1 MEEKQKNS
9 SSYLECMTA
18 NERMEMAKGQ
28 PMPLSLFDGFWV
40 RGELT
45 ILFANTGIGKTILAV
60 QIADSI
66 AKGEPIEGFD
76 MEVEAQPVLYADFE
90 LTDKQFEMRYAE
102 QLGEG
107 KNKQLVNHYQFHDN
121 FTILR
126 PNKDRLAEEGVDGGL
141 ISALEEKVVETG
153 AKVLVVDNISY
164 IKDSQEKTNEALTL
178 MKRLN
183 MLKMKHGLSILVL
196 GHTPKRD
203 KERGLTD
210 DDLAGSKMLG
220 NFTDAMF
227 AIGKNSEDGS
237 GRVYLKQVLVRS
249 AEHKYS
255 ADNVI
260 VCSIEKTNNFIKF
273 VKEDMATESSI
284 LKMVTDEEQRL
295 IEERV
300 VMLHEEHNMSLRKIA
315 ADVGWNKNKVQRFLQ
330 RRAA

>member
-1 MEEKQKNS
+1 
-9 SSYLECMTA
+9 
-18 NERMEMAKGQ
+18 
-28 PMPLSLFDGFWV
+28 
-40 RGELT
+40 
-45 ILFANTGIGKTILAV
+45 
-60 QIADSI
+60 
-66 AKGEPIEGFD
+66 
-76 MEVEAQPVLYADFE
+76 
-90 LTDKQFEMRYAE
+90 
-102 QLGEG
+102 
-107 KNKQLVNHYQFHDN
+107 
-121 FTILR
+121 
-126 PNKDRLAEEGVDGGL
+126 
-141 ISALEEKVVETG
+141 
-153 AKVLVVDNISY
+153 
-164 IKDSQEKTNEALTL
+164 
-178 MKRLN
+178 